1 MAQHQVGTIDLF
13 VLARAGA
20 DWRVLVL
27 RRGQDTRCAGAW
39 ETVHGH
45 IDHGEE
51 PEDAARRELLEETGF
66 VAESL
71 FSIGVQPF
79 YVLKTHTVQLAVQ
92 FAALVAEAA
101 TPVLG
106 GEHVEHVWLSVE
118 DAVAR
123 MVWPSEGRGLLDAVR
138 LLATPEV
145 HDVLRVR

>member
-1 MAQHQVGTIDLF
+1 MAQHHVGTIDLF
-13 VLARAGA
+13 VLARAGSG
-20 DWRVLVL
+20 WRVLVL
-27 RRGQDTRCAGAW
+27 QRGQDTRCAGAW

-45 IDHGEE
+45 IEDGEE
-51 PEDAARRELLEETGF
+51 PEDAALRELLEETGF

-92 FAALVAEAA
+92 FAAVVADSSA
-101 TPVLG
+101 PQLG
-106 GEHVEHVWLSVE
+106 GEHVAYAWLGVDE
-118 DAVAR
+118 AAAR

>member
-1 MAQHQVGTIDLF
+1 MAQHLVGTIDLF
-13 VLARAGA
+13 VLSRAGA
-20 DWRVLVL
+20 EWRVLVL
-27 RRGQDTRCAGAW
+27 RRGEDTRCAGAW

-45 IDHGEE
+45 IEEGEE
-51 PEDAARRELLEETGF
+51 PEAAALRELHEETGL

-79 YVLKTHTVQLAVQ
+79 YVIRTQTVQLAVQ
-92 FAALVAEAA
+92 FAAVVAEPSVPA
-101 TPVLG
+101 LG
-106 GEHVEHVWLSVE
+106 GEHVEHEWLTVS